1 MRSASEKQA
10 VVAVMA
16 IKFGR
21 QGGRGKGGRSVWL
34 GRLKAILSGIVI
46 TLSLFTFLTALS
58 QVLIHIMAV
67 NVFDEKNFQNW
78 WSAPLLPF
86 LFSVAFL
93 VLFILIN
100 YDRVP
105 ILRDAVSKL
114 RGARAPKTHKD
125 IELPEFD

>member
-1 MRSASEKQA
+1 MG
-10 VVAVMA
+10 

-21 QGGRGKGGRSVWL
+21 QRGRGKGGRAVWL
-34 GRLKAILSGIVI
+34 KMLKAILSGIVI
-46 TLSLFTFLTALS
+46 TLSLFTFLIALS
-58 QVLIHIMAV
+58 QVLIHAMAV
-67 NVFDEKNFQNW
+67 NIFNEKNFQNW

-86 LFSVAFL
+86 LFSVGVF
-93 VLFILIN
+93 VLFILLN

-114 RGARAPKTHKD
+114 RGAKAPRTPKD

>member
-1 MRSASEKQA
+1 MSSTSEKQA
-10 VVAVMA
+10 VVTVMG

-21 QGGRGKGGRSVWL
+21 QRGRVPGAGAVWL
-34 GRLKAILSGIVI
+34 KRLKAVLSGVVI

-58 QVLIHIMAV
+58 QVLIHAMAV
-67 NVFDEKNFQNW
+67 NIFDENNFQNW

-86 LFSVAFL
+86 LFSVAL
-93 VLFILIN
+93 LILFIIIN

-114 RGARAPKTHKD
+114 KGARAPKTHKD

>member
-1 MRSASEKQA
+1 
-10 VVAVMA
+10 MA

-34 GRLKAILSGIVI
+34 GRLKAVLSGIVI
-46 TLSLFTFLTALS
+46 TLFLFTFLTALS
-58 QVLIHIMAV
+58 QVLIHAMAV
-67 NVFDEKNFQNW
+67 NIFNEDNFQNW

-86 LFSVAFL
+86 LFSAAFF
-93 VLFILIN
+93 VLYIILN

-105 ILRDAVSKL
+105 FLRDAVSKL

>member
-1 MRSASEKQA
+1 MSSTSEKQA
-10 VVAVMA
+10 VVTVMG

-21 QGGRGKGGRSVWL
+21 QRGRGKGGRSVWL
-34 GRLKAILSGIVI
+34 RRLKAILSGIVI

-58 QVLIHIMAV
+58 QVLIHVMAV
-67 NVFDEKNFQNW
+67 NVFNENNFQNW

-86 LFSVAFL
+86 LFSVALL

-114 RGARAPKTHKD
+114 KGARAPKTHKD